1 MRNPFKYY
9 SKEYVERE
17 IKSMELQI
25 EYMESMID
33 SMKQKIR
40 DLKKGCGLL
49 RK

>member
-1 MRNPFKYY
+1 MRNPFKRY

-17 IKSMELQI
+17 IKNMESQI

-33 SMKQKIR
+33 NMKRKIR

-49 RK
+49 K